1 MRGKSAAN
9 SVGANVHECRVL
21 IAATEPLIWISD
33 ELRSAG
39 LIVLEARSAN
49 EALALAAE
57 HAVVLLISHITL
69 SDMSAVELAR
79 TAFERHALYSVLIA
93 ESDDATDASIAE
105 GVIAR
110 VRRTENPMP
119 LIRAVLPLVRE
130 IKAVRAR
137 EQELRAALAAER
149 DINTAIGVLMERL
162 QVSRENA
169 FERLRG
175 YARSKRQRV
184 AELSRAL
191 LSSAAESQRI
201 AAELMGTDAIARNNT
216 GLDD

>member
-1 MRGKSAAN
+1 
-9 SVGANVHECRVL
+9 
-21 IAATEPLIWISD
+21 
-33 ELRSAG
+33 
-39 LIVLEARSAN
+39 
-49 EALALAAE
+49 
-57 HAVVLLISHITL
+57 
-69 SDMSAVELAR
+69 
-79 TAFERHALYSVLIA
+79 
-93 ESDDATDASIAE
+93 
-105 GVIAR
+105 
-110 VRRTENPMP
+110 MP

-162 QVSRENA
+162 QVSRESA
-169 FERLRG
+169 FERLRS

>member
-21 IAATEPLIWISD
+21 IAAMEPLIWISD